1 MLYANISR
9 EHDRSL
15 MQGDTAEI
23 KEKALRAGFAGE
35 FYVRTHLR
43 ARSSVDF

>member
-1 MLYANISR
+1 MLDVNISR

-15 MQGDTAEI
+15 MQGETTEI
-23 KEKALRAGFAGE
+23 KAKTLKAGFAGE
-35 FYVRTHLR
+35 FYVRTHFR